1 MNTTSKIE
9 KVFDVTEMETQYYS
23 HVRIVFTNQVRL
35 LRPGVE
41 TTPRASRLILSVNVV
56 CAKILDAVEDL
67 RMGPSTTGE
76 NS

>member
-41 TTPRASRLILSVNVV
+41 TTPRASRLISSVNVV
-56 CAKILDAVEDL
+56 CAKTLDAVDAH
-67 RMGPSTTGE
+67 RVT
-76 NS
+76 